1 MHNFFLHLTY
11 CSIPLASE
19 LCYYLICYYK
29 FTEYQQDSVCLH
41 LFQCHT
47 LWCLVSIKLFFFE
60 FLFNSPFGKCWLI
73 PALNAGRPRRRF
85 CPTFCHSFWLLS
97 NLIRN
102 YCWSLILNISQMSN
116 PIFFIYFKFLY
127 FYDSFIVCFVY
138 K

>member
-1 MHNFFLHLTY
+1 MHNFFSTFNILFDTTGIRIMLLFNLLLQIYWISTRF
-11 CSIPLASE
+11 SLFAS
-19 LCYYLICYYK
+19 
-29 FTEYQQDSVCLH
+29 FSVSYFMMLG
-41 LFQCHT
+41 FKKT
-47 LWCLVSIKLFFFE
+47 FFFE

-102 YCWSLILNISQMSN
+102 YRWSLILNISQMSN
-116 PIFFIYFKFLY
+116 PNFLIYFKFLY